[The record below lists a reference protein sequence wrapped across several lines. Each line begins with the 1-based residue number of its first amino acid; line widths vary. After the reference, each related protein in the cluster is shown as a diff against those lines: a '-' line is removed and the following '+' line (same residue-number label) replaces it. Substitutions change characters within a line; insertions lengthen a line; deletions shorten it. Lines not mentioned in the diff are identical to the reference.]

1 MSGDEPQ
8 PTDEPSPE
16 AEPSPEVEVEAWHLW
31 DHIGVISGVGLGL
44 IAVGFL
50 LFVAMAGDPGAFAIV
65 VTVVIGIAL
74 IFVGG
79 QMHGRR
85 R

>member
-1 MSGDEPQ
+1 
-8 PTDEPSPE
+8 
-16 AEPSPEVEVEAWHLW
+16 
-31 DHIGVISGVGLGL
+31 VISGVGLGL

>member
-1 MSGDEPQ
+1 LSGDEPQ
-8 PTDEPSPE
+8 PPGEPSPE
-16 AEPSPEVEVEAWHLW
+16 TESDTDTQQWRLW
-31 DHIGVISGVGLGL
+31 DHIGVISGVTLGV
-44 IAVGFL
+44 IALGFL
-50 LFVAMAGDPGAFAIV
+50 LFVSLAGDPAAFAIV
-65 VTVVIGIAL
+65 VTVVIGTAL

>member
-1 MSGDEPQ
+1 MSGEEPQ
-8 PTDEPSPE
+8 PPGEASPE
-16 AEPSPEVEVEAWHLW
+16 TETETWRLW
-31 DHIGVISGVGLGL
+31 DHIGVISGVTLGM
-44 IAVGFL
+44 IALGFL
-50 LFVAMAGDPGAFAIV
+50 LFVALAGDPAAFAIV
-65 VTVVIGIAL
+65 VTVVIGTAL